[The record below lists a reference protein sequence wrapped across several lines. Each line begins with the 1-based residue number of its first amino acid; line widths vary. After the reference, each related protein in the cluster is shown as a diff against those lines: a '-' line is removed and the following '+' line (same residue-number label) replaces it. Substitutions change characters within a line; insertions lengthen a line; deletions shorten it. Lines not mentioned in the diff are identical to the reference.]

1 MKMNRFRA
9 LAIVGTFAS
18 AFLLVSCGRG
28 EQAQSDRD
36 SADSVINDSV
46 PSSGEN
52 EYQND
57 LQPAGTPQQLDST
70 TDTVN
75 RKP

>member
-1 MKMNRFRA
+1 MTVAVFS
-9 LAIVGTFAS
+9 S

-28 EQAQSDRD
+28 EQARSDRD

-46 PSSGEN
+46 PPSGEN

-57 LQPAGTPQQLDST
+57 LQPQGTPQQLDST
-70 TDTVN
+70 NDTVN